1 MNIYHVTKEINGR
14 ELEYYIAIGKSL
26 FGNIYYVL
34 DCNFEG
40 SLVEITLIYCDG
52 LIKFDIFADDFRE
65 FPEYYY
71 EGLGQLAFF
80 GIEEILEQVQD
91 DESLHFFSKTQD
103 FLNFSIIVSSH
114 FLCNLKEILGI
125 SLRGD

>member
-1 MNIYHVTKEINGR
+1 MLQKKLTEENWNIILL
-14 ELEYYIAIGKSL
+14 LEKSL

-80 GIEEILEQVQD
+80 DIEEILEQVQD
-91 DESLHFFSKTQD
+91 DESLLFFFKNTRFFKFFNNS
-103 FLNFSIIVSSH
+103 F
-114 FLCNLKEILGI
+114 
-125 SLRGD
+125 